1 MYQLIA
7 NTGYFFL
14 LLNLIL
20 YIIGFSKFGKAYK
33 IFTAYLALLVA
44 VQLICVILL
53 YCKKVNLFMSHFY
66 FVGQLILLAVFY
78 FLLVKDVLKKK
89 IILTGTCAG
98 LVVLAVQYF
107 FDPSMFFKFNLLEI
121 TITSLLVVFFALLH
135 LYDMLTDKKEYY
147 FITVGIIIY
156 LLAST
161 ILFLVGNLTIGLS
174 ENLKFLSWTLNAV
187 LVLVNQLFILYEWK
201 KSFYKKT
208 ISQSKSVRNG

>member
-1 MYQLIA
+1 MYQIIA

-20 YIIGFSKFGKAYK
+20 YITGFSKFGKAYK
-33 IFTAYLALLVA
+33 VFTFYLGLLVT

-53 YCKKVNLFMSHFY
+53 YCKRVNLFMSHFY
-66 FVGQLILLAVFY
+66 FVGQLVLLAIFY
-78 FLLVKDVLKKK
+78 FLLLKDVLKKK
-89 IILTGTCAG
+89 IILIGTSTG
-98 LVVLAVQYF
+98 LLVLAVQYI
-107 FDPSMFFKFNLLEI
+107 FDPGMFSKFNLLEI

-147 FITVGIIIY
+147 YITVGIIIY

-187 LVLVNQLFILYEWK
+187 LVLVNQLFI
-201 KSFYKKT
+201 SF
-208 ISQSKSVRNG
+208 

>member
-1 MYQLIA
+1 
-7 NTGYFFL
+7 
-14 LLNLIL
+14 
-20 YIIGFSKFGKAYK
+20 
-33 IFTAYLALLVA
+33 
-44 VQLICVILL
+44 
-53 YCKKVNLFMSHFY
+53 MSHFY
-66 FVGQLILLAVFY
+66 FVGQLIILAIFY

-89 IILTGTCAG
+89 IILAGTSAG
-98 LVVLAVQYF
+98 LVVLAVQYL

-135 LYDMLTDKKEYY
+135 LYDMLTDKKVYY
-147 FITVGIIIY
+147 YITIGIIIY

-187 LVLVNQLFILYEWK
+187 LVLVNQLFVLYEWK

-208 ISQSKSVRNG
+208 IS